1 MFFREAEEEGG
12 EADLADKGKEER
24 AAELEKAFTPLKDEF
39 ELVAR
44 IGKVWFWGR
53 RWEYIGLTFWSDE
66 DDDAP
71 PSGLTRKSR
80 DTVSYFSMEHYH

>member
-44 IGKVWFWGR
+44 IGKVLFWGR
-53 RWEYIGLTFWSDE
+53 R
-66 DDDAP
+66 
-71 PSGLTRKSR
+71 
-80 DTVSYFSMEHYH
+80 